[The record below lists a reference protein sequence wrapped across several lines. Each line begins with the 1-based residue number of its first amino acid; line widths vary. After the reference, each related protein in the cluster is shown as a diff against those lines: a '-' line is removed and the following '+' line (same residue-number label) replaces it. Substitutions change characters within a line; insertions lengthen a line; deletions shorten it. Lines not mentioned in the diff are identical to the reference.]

1 VTELALIFILDASG
15 VLLWLTL
22 VRWPPRLVAGGAV
35 ERIGTAVERA
45 LTAFLGKTRERL
57 AVLGAG
63 VALGSFVAFAIARD
77 ATLGAGVALGVVL
90 GAGLGVF
97 VAHRSAL
104 EATRASVRS
113 VAGARL
119 TLELALGSALRGSGA
134 GGVLAQALGP
144 LGAIGL
150 FVAEFVLQG
159 GTNSGAA
166 QTDVTRAAARA
177 LSGYALGAALAA
189 LTSDSSSAAYFGGA
203 EVAARQ
209 AALRDASIA
218 PHDARN
224 PVLVSRLVGA
234 QAAVGARAAGVFAV
248 SALISTLALTLATE
262 LGTDLRAQLQV
273 AALPLALMSFALIA
287 SALGL
292 SVARPLEA
300 EDAGPALL
308 RGELAAAAVW
318 SFGLGGASYWLF
330 PEGWPWI
337 FAAGLAGL
345 VGSAF
350 AVHALLLAGNRGA
363 RALREV
369 MDTLPAGVVPSVAS
383 GIAWG
388 LFYAAAALVWL
399 GVTALAAEAAG
410 KATGLHAG
418 GTLGLLAALAGAQAL
433 LPFAFGARAL
443 ALTAESARGIA
454 SMSGAD
460 ATSSRRV
467 QRLAESSQPL
477 GAIGGMSLSLTA
489 VLATLAFPLVGTG
502 STGGAAPSAPSSDLA
517 RGWVAVLGFV
527 FMLVHVASGL
537 RRGARGARDLCL
549 EADRQIVD
557 FPADLA
563 ATEVRPPSYRA
574 SEELA
579 SRAGRTGAWLP
590 ALVGLGVPVVLGSG
604 LWLVYRG
611 AGSRFAAEVLA
622 TFVVCTAVTALGAA
636 LAVDGAR
643 AVLAGARRASR
654 PEGDPASFAASVT
667 GDALSELIGSAAGT
681 TACSLALLA
690 ASVALML
697 VSLFS

>member
-104 EATRASVRS
+104 EATRASVRT

-159 GTNSGAA
+159 GTNSAAA

-209 AALRDASIA
+209 ASLRDASIA

-248 SALISTLALTLATE
+248 SALISTLALTIATE

-330 PEGWPWI
+330 PEVWPWI

-369 MDTLPAGVVPSVAS
+369 MDTLPAGVIPSVAI
-383 GIAWG
+383 GFAWG

-410 KATGLHAG
+410 EATGLHAG

-477 GAIGGMSLSLTA
+477 GAIGGVGLSLTA

-502 STGGAAPSAPSSDLA
+502 TGVVAPSAPSSDLA

-557 FPADLA
+557 FSADLA